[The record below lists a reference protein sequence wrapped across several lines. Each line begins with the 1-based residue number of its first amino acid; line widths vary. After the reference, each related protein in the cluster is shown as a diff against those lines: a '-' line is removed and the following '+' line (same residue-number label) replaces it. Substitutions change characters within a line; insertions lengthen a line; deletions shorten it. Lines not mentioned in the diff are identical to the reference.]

1 MKRKDVIAD
10 NNLLREYIRLLCDQT
25 ERRSGICIENID
37 AVVAWRAA
45 HPGLLESKEVPHG
58 V

>member
-1 MKRKDVIAD
+1 MKRKDVIAE

-45 HPGLLESKEVPHG
+45 HPGLLDAAVPHG
-58 V
+58 L